1 MKRYKKVGKD
11 CIIQVGDYT
20 IRPSELKDASSY
32 IGRMDLPMGLVL
44 RDGIISQR
52 GKIQIF
58 QKSPKDYCFTIL
70 EKQEVIGLIELEPKI
85 GTRENEAFV
94 KILLPSRKDK
104 EKQEEIEEIFIKLLK
119 KMKVYY
125 KVYIY
130 RYEKEKMFTREVE
143 IA

>member
-11 CIIQVGDYT
+11 CIIQEGDYT

-44 RDGIISQR
+44 RDAIIRQR